1 MKKSETLNDFVLNV
15 IKYLG
20 SGYKYYKVVKIPR
33 KKLHKTHRILE
44 KIGNKYQTNLTRGK
58 RQYRRKKN
66 IANYSAI
73 NFRDTIVILRTSGEH
88 TDKEKEFKTFK
99 NLTVEI
105 SEHLTLIFFKNE
117 HNRFTVRL
125 DRLTF
130 RRFKEDFY
138 IAIKNGNGRNYNK
151 LKKMWLNLPRYKGIG
166 NQGSELHSFIKN
178 KLKEFKRDWRALYN

>member
-1 MKKSETLNDFVLNV
+1 MKKSETLNDFVQQT

-20 SGYKYYKVVKIPR
+20 SGYKYYKVVKIPH
-33 KKLHKTHRILE
+33 HKRIKIAKILE
-44 KIGNKYQTNLTRGK
+44 KIENQYHTSLSREK

-66 IANYSAI
+66 QANYGAA
-73 NFRDTIVILRTSGEH
+73 NFRDIILIFRTNGEH
-88 TDKEKEFKTFK
+88 NDKEKEFKTFK

-105 SEHLTLIFFKNE
+105 SEYLTLIFFKNE

-138 IAIKNGNGRNYNK
+138 IAIKNNNGRNYNK

-166 NQGSELHSFIKN
+166 SQGAELNNFIKET
-178 KLKEFKRDWRALYN
+178 LKEFKREWRALYG